1 MKIFISFLPW
11 IVFWVLSGRSSFQ
24 VASVA
29 SAAVVIF
36 LNIKDIHN
44 HSIKILDMGTLL
56 FFIFLSIVSFTAKG
70 QLVDIYASP
79 LSSAALFFIALVSI
93 LIRKPFT
100 LQYAREKVDSEKW
113 NSPIFYSINL
123 KISWVWCVSFAI
135 STLTSYIALNHPSLV
150 DRIIQ
155 ILAFVGAIKFT
166 GWYPAYIKNKI
177 KK

>member
-24 VASVA
+24 TASVA
-29 SAAVVIF
+29 STAVVFF
-36 LNIKDIHN
+36 LNFKNIRN
-44 HSIKILDMGTLL
+44 RSIKILDIGTLL
-56 FFIFLSIVSFTAKG
+56 FFIFLTVISFTSKG

-79 LSSAALFFIALVSI
+79 LSSAALFLITLLSI

-100 LQYAREKVDSEKW
+100 LQYAREKVDHEKW

-123 KISWVWCVSFAI
+123 AISWVWCFSFAI

-150 DRIIQ
+150 DRVIQ

-166 GWYPAYIKNKI
+166 SWYPGYIKSKI